1 MEFGLGQGPDFK
13 GMKLKQFSSS
23 GCETTC
29 QEEAAQRL
37 VRDKCP

>member
-13 GMKLKQFSSS
+13 GMKLKQFSS